1 MQKTN
6 ATTTL
11 EKPKLTKLKVDR
23 KFPAQKN
30 KATKGKINNPLKNK
44 KSRCAACSF
53 LKNLL

>member
-53 LKNLL
+53 LKST